1 MNVHEAAVKWGITEH
16 SVRKAVKEN
25 RVRHHGSESGEVSIP
40 HDEIGPIPKASVQT
54 ILWIILRLKNDTSWK
69 PDFSMVPDLT
79 NDQLLPAFK
88 QLVYRRYIDSSDEEA
103 LLATRFADC
112 RLTEKG
118 LGLIHREP
126 LPGSSLGQQ
135 LLHGTATF
143 AWQQLLTR
151 IFKLL
156 PI

>member
-1 MNVHEAAVKWGITEH
+1 MNVQEAAVKWGMTER
-16 SVRKAVKEN
+16 SVRKAVKEG
-25 RVRHHGSESGEVSIP
+25 RVRYRMSESGEVVIP
-40 HDEIGPIPKASVQT
+40 HDEIGPIPKATAQT

-69 PDFSMVPDLT
+69 PDFSTVPDLT

-88 QLVYRRYIDSSDEEA
+88 QLAYRRYIDSSDEEA
-103 LLATRFADC
+103 LLTTRFADC

-135 LLHGTATF
+135 LLRGTATF